1 MSTRRVRIRSRV
13 VVGWLSQRQGWQAV
27 CRSRVPGKMSKD
39 EDPERHRPRL

>member
-27 CRSRVPGKMSKD
+27 CGSRVPGKMSKD